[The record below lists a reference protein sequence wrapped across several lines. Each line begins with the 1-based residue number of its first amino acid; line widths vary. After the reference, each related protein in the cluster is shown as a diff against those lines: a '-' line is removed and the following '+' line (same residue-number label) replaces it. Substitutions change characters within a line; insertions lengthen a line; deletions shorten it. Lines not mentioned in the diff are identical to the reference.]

1 MTNRQTPQGIGI
13 PVALITGGSRGLGR
27 ALAAGLAGRGW
38 HVVIDA
44 RDPAGLAGAA
54 IVMPAGRVTSVPGDV
69 AEPAHRA
76 LLAETLGNLGRLDLL
91 VNNASTLGPTPQPA
105 MADYP
110 VEDLADVYAV
120 NVLAPLALSQLAIPL
135 LERSGG
141 AIVNVT
147 SDAAVESYAGWGGYG
162 SSKAALDHVTATLA
176 AENPGVR
183 IYSVDPGEMATGM
196 LASAMPGAD
205 LREWPAPETV
215 VPALLALIDGD
226 LPSGRYRAADLDPAA
241 AR

>member
-1 MTNRQTPQGIGI
+1 MTNPRTPQGIGI

-27 ALAAGLAGRGW
+27 ALAARLCARGW

-54 IVMPAGRVTSVPGDV
+54 VSMPAARVTPVPGDV

-76 LLAETLGNLGRLDLL
+76 LLAEVVWRLGRLDLL
-91 VNNASTLGPTPQPA
+91 VNNASTLGPVPRPA
-105 MADYP
+105 MADHP
-110 VEDLADVYAV
+110 VEDLAEVYAV

-141 AIVNVT
+141 AILNVS
-147 SDAAVESYAGWGGYG
+147 SDAATEAYPGWGGYG

-196 LASAMPGAD
+196 LADAMPEAD
-205 LREWPAPETV
+205 LREWPPPEAV
-215 VPALLALIDGD
+215 VPALLRLAEGD
-226 LPSGRYRAADLDPAA
+226 LPSGRYRATDLDPAP